1 MNKIRLL
8 ITAND
13 RILRNCLVEILKTQA
28 NISILATSGNDNNI
42 LQKIK
47 QFNPNIILLEKR
59 LENENSLSALITFK
73 NDFPLA
79 KIIVMDTF

>member
-13 RILRNCLVEILKTQA
+13 RILRNCLVEILKTKS
-28 NISILATSGNDNNI
+28 NISILTTSGNDNNI

-47 QFNPNIILLEKR
+47 QFKPTVILLEKR
-59 LENENSLSALITFK
+59 LENENSLSALIKFK
-73 NDFPLA
+73 NDFL
-79 KIIVMDTF
+79 KIQ